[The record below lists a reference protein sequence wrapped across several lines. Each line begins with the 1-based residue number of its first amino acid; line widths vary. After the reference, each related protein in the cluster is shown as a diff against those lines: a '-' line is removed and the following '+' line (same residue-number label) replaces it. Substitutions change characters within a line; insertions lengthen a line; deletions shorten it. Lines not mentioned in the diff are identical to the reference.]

1 MIFKK
6 IKKGILLIP
15 KYKDA
20 ERRIFEEDIRFEI
33 SENDFERI
41 KNFNEFIED
50 DRILLMLYD
59 TEPILI
65 KIIIIN
71 FQKLKR
77 KEICLNFGEV
87 NLKNLKN

>member
-15 KYKDA
+15 KYKDK
-20 ERRIFEEDIRFEI
+20 EKRIFEEDIRFEI

-77 KEICLNFGEV
+77 KMLI
-87 NLKNLKN
+87 

>member
-15 KYKDA
+15 KYKDK
-20 ERRIFEEDIRFEI
+20 EKRIFEEDIRFEI

-59 TEPILI
+59 NEPILI

-77 KEICLNFGEV
+77 KMLI
-87 NLKNLKN
+87 

>member
-1 MIFKK
+1 MEKLILKRIVENFK
-6 IKKGILLIP
+6 IEELP
-15 KYKDA
+15 YNWQNFD
-20 ERRIFEEDIRFEI
+20 FESFSKEDIRFEI

-59 TEPILI
+59 TEPISI

-77 KEICLNFGEV
+77 KMLI
-87 NLKNLKN
+87 

>member
-1 MIFKK
+1 LKVFLKIKNYMIFKK

-15 KYKDA
+15 KYKDK
-20 ERRIFEEDIRFEI
+20 EKRIFEEDMRFEI

-77 KEICLNFGEV
+77 KMLI
-87 NLKNLKN
+87 

>member
-15 KYKDA
+15 KYK
-20 ERRIFEEDIRFEI
+20 EKRIFEEDIRFGI

-77 KEICLNFGEV
+77 KMLI
-87 NLKNLKN
+87 

>member
-1 MIFKK
+1 MKVFLKIKNYMIFKK

-15 KYKDA
+15 KYKDK
-20 ERRIFEEDIRFEI
+20 EKRIFEEDMRFEI

-77 KEICLNFGEV
+77 KMLI
-87 NLKNLKN
+87 

>member
-15 KYKDA
+15 EYKDA
-20 ERRIFEEDIRFEI
+20 EKRIFEEDIRFEI

>member
-15 KYKDA
+15 KYKDK
-20 ERRIFEEDIRFEI
+20 EKRIFEEDMRFEI

-77 KEICLNFGEV
+77 KMLI
-87 NLKNLKN
+87 